1 MTAPLPLQQSSDLY
15 EQDYVLWLQ
24 ATVDQLRQGKLEQI
38 DIPSL
43 IEELEDM
50 GRSEKRALES
60 NLEVLL
66 RHLLK
71 YRYQPE
77 RRSNSWRFTILE
89 HRDRCNLLFRDS
101 PSLKPYYKSVFADCY
116 ARARR
121 KAAVETGLSID
132 AFPENAPF
140 TATETLNPDFL
151 PNL

>member
-1 MTAPLPLQQSSDLY
+1 MTAPLFLQQSSELY

-24 ATVDQLRQGKLEQI
+24 TTVDLLRHGKLDQV
-38 DIPSL
+38 DVSNL

-50 GRSEKRALES
+50 GRSEKRALDS

-71 YRYQPE
+71 YQYQPE

-89 HRDRCNLLFRDS
+89 HRDLIERLFRDS
-101 PSLKPYYKSVFADCY
+101 PSLKPYYESVFADCY

-121 KAAVETGLSID
+121 KAAVETGLSIEM
-132 AFPENAPF
+132 FPENAPF
-140 TATETLNPDFL
+140 TPTETLNPDFL
-151 PNL
+151 PNI